1 MIIED
6 VDMEIIINSS
16 TNEKSMKNIAFI
28 RALLIKYSIENLG
41 ISYAQKEQLRK
52 KILEYLRSS

>member
-1 MIIED
+1 
-6 VDMEIIINSS
+6 MEIIINSS
-16 TNEKSMKNIAFI
+16 TNEKSTKNIAFI

-52 KILEYLRSS
+52 KILEYLRSSWI

>member
-16 TNEKSMKNIAFI
+16 TNEKSMENIAFI